1 MVVVRLKLVA
11 TALASTSALATTAPE
26 EPFEGAGV
34 ISKWRIKLPDTF
46 KQFDYD
52 TMTGFLAV
60 GCEFDSR
67 PSYSGRAS

>member
-1 MVVVRLKLVA
+1 
-11 TALASTSALATTAPE
+11 LATTAPE

-52 TMTGFLAV
+52 TMTAFLAV